1 MGSRKN
7 DMYGSIWTKND
18 QSGHQRVKLHCFSKD
33 PTVVH
38 LLFTATCS
46 LMNSPVNQSNR
57 CFHGFLFDSVE
68 ITLLKQLFASGSVNI
83 VE

>member
-1 MGSRKN
+1 MER
-7 DMYGSIWTKND
+7 SILANFALNYHLNSLSESYAT
-18 QSGHQRVKLHCFSKD
+18 LFSKD

-46 LMNSPVNQSNR
+46 LMNSPVNQTNR
-57 CFHGFLFDSVE
+57 CFHGFLFDSAE